1 MIIEKRSSNA
11 GHSNPGRYER
21 TMNGYTSNSCV
32 DFHNTAD
39 EIQAVDPTLAILP
52 VGSVEQHG
60 PHLPVMTDWAVAA
73 ALGQRVASACGGFL
87 LPALPISTCR
97 EHMGKKGSVWME
109 PTTFYRM
116 MRDIILSLK
125 TQGFKKVAILQC
137 HGGIFAMTPLVRDL
151 NAQYNPELMV
161 AHIDI
166 CNIFPL
172 LYREGIVETNTE
184 LHAGE
189 IETSLMLALA
199 PEAVHMERA
208 TDCVPAIPRSYLS
221 YGSIFRAS
229 PSGVWGEPSKA
240 TAQKGEQILA
250 RATQLI
256 EEELNSAFSYMES
269 KEKFNYSNF

>member
-1 MIIEKRSSNA
+1 MHCEQAMDRFTLSPS
-11 GHSNPGRYER
+11 
-21 TMNGYTSNSCV
+21 V
-32 DFHNTAD
+32 DYRNTAD
-39 EIQAVDPTLAILP
+39 EIQAMDPTLAILP

-60 PHLPVMTDWAVAA
+60 PHLPVMTDWAIAT
-73 ALGQRVASACGGFL
+73 ALGQHVAAVTGGFL

-109 PTTFYRM
+109 PTTFYQM
-116 MRDIILSLK
+116 MKDIILSLK
-125 TQGFKKVAILQC
+125 TQGFRKIAILQC

-161 AHIDI
+161 ANIDI
-166 CNIFPL
+166 CSIFPL
-172 LYREGIVETNTE
+172 LYQEGIIETNTE

-199 PEAVHMERA
+199 PETVQMDLAA
-208 TDCVPAIPRSYLS
+208 DCVPTLPRSYLS

-240 TAQKGEQILA
+240 TVQKGEHILS
-250 RATQLI
+250 RTTQLI
-256 EEELNSAFSYMES
+256 TEELERVFSYIAS
-269 KEKFNYSNF
+269 KEKLNYSNF